1 MTSISRDIVIETL
14 DWRGVLIEIS
24 YEPRYLGDDT
34 YAHLA
39 LRSIQPDR
47 APLPMTDTGYKS
59 HFIPQANVEES
70 GGPTAYVL
78 AWLEHEASRKAW
90 AEIEATARQYTL
102 F

>member
-1 MTSISRDIVIETL
+1 MTSIIRDIVIETL

-24 YEPRYLGDDT
+24 YEPRYLGDDI

-59 HFIPQANVEES
+59 HFIQQANVEEL

-78 AWLEHEASRKAW
+78 AWLEDAAKRKGW
-90 AEIEATARQYTL
+90 AEVEAAARQYTL